1 MPVAPFSAKAIMF
14 AIHMQV
20 KRLIGLFF
28 AVATALLLIY
38 SGSGCANIISPSGG
52 PRDSLPPQIVRV
64 DPPNESKHFDQQK
77 ITFYFNEYVD
87 LNDVYQNLVVSPL
100 PKVMPQVDRKLKT
113 VTVRLKDSLKENT
126 TYVLNFTNVI
136 KDITEGNKAKDMLY
150 VVTTGD
156 YFDSLQLSGNVKMA
170 KTVKPDSTLTV
181 MLYSSLEDSAVLKQ
195 NPDYIARLDSTGDF
209 LFRYLRP
216 GTYRLYATKSAGSSY
231 MYTSKQQVFAFADS
245 PVVISPVPPPPVR
258 LYAYAEEEE
267 DPTRAAGS
275 EEPELDKKEKR
286 LKFQANL
293 ASGKQDLLAPFQL
306 TFPSALKNYF
316 PEKMVLTT
324 DSSFTPVTGYKF
336 TLDSTRRVITMNI
349 PWKEGTQYNL
359 ILPKDFASDSL
370 DRGLLKPDTMKF
382 VTMERKEYGQARI
395 TFNNLDTSVH
405 PVLLTSQGGALK
417 NAFPLKTNILE
428 IDLYL
433 PGEYDAQILF
443 DRNGNGKWDPGN
455 FEKHIQPEIIVPL
468 DRKLNFKANWPLEPE
483 INLKPPPK

>member
-1 MPVAPFSAKAIMF
+1 MNCPFSAKAIMF
-14 AIHMQV
+14 AIHMQI

-38 SGSGCANIISPSGG
+38 SGSGCANIIAPSGG

-64 DPPNESKHFDQQK
+64 DPPNQSKHFDQQK

-100 PKVMPQVDRKLKT
+100 PKSLPRVDRKLKT
-113 VTVRLKDSLKENT
+113 VTVRLNDSLKKNT
-126 TYVLNFTNVI
+126 TYVLNFTNAI
-136 KDITEGNKAKDMLY
+136 KDITENNKAKDMLY

-181 MLYSSLEDSAVLKQ
+181 MLYSNLADSAVLKQ

-216 GTYRLYATKSAGSSY
+216 GTYRLYATKSSGSY

-245 PVVISPVPPPPVR
+245 PVVISTVPPPPIR
-258 LYAYAEEEE
+258 LYAYVEEEE
-267 DPTRAAGS
+267 AQAGKAGS
-275 EEPELDKKEKR
+275 EEPEPDKKEKR
-286 LKFQANL
+286 LKFQANVQ
-293 ASGKQDLLAPFQL
+293 SGKQDLLAPLQL
-306 TFPSALKNYF
+306 IFPTALKNYF

-324 DSSFTPVTGYKF
+324 DSTYTPVTGYKF

-349 PWKEGTQYNL
+349 QWKEGTQYNL

-370 DRGLLKPDTMKF
+370 DRGLLKPDTLKF
-382 VTMERKEYGQARI
+382 VTMERKEYGQARL

-405 PVLLTSQGGALK
+405 PVLLTSLGGVQK

-428 IDLYL
+428 IDLYA
-433 PGEYDAQILF
+433 PGEYDLQILF
-443 DRNGNGKWDPGN
+443 DRNGNGQWDPGN

-468 DRKLNFKANWPLEPE
+468 DRKLNFKANWLLEPE